1 MSVPCLYHAL
11 MCAGVEMCPLEVT
24 AATDEVI
31 GGDVMIVH
39 EIIITTTVNS
49 IKCKSILTM

>member
-39 EIIITTTVNS
+39 AIIITTTINS